1 VLSNHVVGL
10 HRVMGWDGGTGLR
23 AVMWLHTVMG
33 LLAVMWLR
41 RGAAARHVHV
51 VGSGQDV
58 HPDDPGNDR
67 QQPCQ
72 QARAAQEQSCAVR
85 QGRGQVFL
93 LPCRMGYFKSTGHA
107 ALAQL
112 LDHGCIP
119 PLPAGVLLARETA
132 AAFCLRLSSLSLP

>member
-1 VLSNHVVGL
+1 MLSNHVVGL
-10 HRVMGWDGGTGLR
+10 HRVMGWGGGTGLL
-23 AVMWLHTVMG
+23 AVMWLHTVM
-33 LLAVMWLR
+33 WLR
-41 RGAAARHVHV
+41 RGAGARHVHV

-112 LDHGCIP
+112 LDHGRIP
-119 PLPAGVLLARETA
+119 PLLARVLLARAPGDLATE
-132 AAFCLRLSSLSLP
+132 SLTQD

>member
-1 VLSNHVVGL
+1 MLNHVVGL
-10 HRVMGWDGGTGLR
+10 YGVMRWGGGTGLLAVMGLR
-23 AVMWLHTVMG
+23 AVMWLHTVM
-33 LLAVMWLR
+33 WLR
-41 RGAAARHVHV
+41 RGAGARHVHV

-93 LPCRMGYFKSTGHA
+93 LPCRMGYFKSTGRRSSPSYWIT
-107 ALAQL
+107 
-112 LDHGCIP
+112 DTF
-119 PLPAGVLLARETA
+119 LPCWPGSCWLGRPVIWR
-132 AAFCLRLSSLSLP
+132 RNR

>member
-23 AVMWLHTVMG
+23 AVMWLHTVM
-33 LLAVMWLR
+33 WLR
-41 RGAAARHVHV
+41 RGAGARHVHV

-93 LPCRMGYFKSTGHA
+93 LPCRMGYFKSIGHA

-112 LDHGCIP
+112 LDHGRIP
-119 PLPAGVLLARETA
+119 PLLARVLPARAPGDLA
-132 AAFCLRLSSLSLP
+132 AESLTQD